1 MQKKPFI
8 VFVNPS
14 LGTVSYGAED
24 KLRSY
29 LSLGTLASALRSEDF
44 LKRFMKR
51 SDQKDIPFDC
61 DKNDLIF
68 DTRVLNLSLKPEFQT
83 IKETLADFLKQIA
96 GNPYMVCMTAN
107 SAQLDEAAELARAA
121 AEIVPGAVR
130 IIGGAHVSVAA
141 MDYLKRSEFQLA
153 CIGEGVETLS
163 EIALRLWRES
173 DPDYATIA
181 GIAFKDAKGRVHLN
195 SMRTPVMALDEYPF
209 PSDSLELFWE
219 HMQDPAENR
228 NHLVYVLSGFGCPHD
243 CIFCAQRSIHRHK
256 IRERSAENIFEEIA
270 QLHARGFRKFAFVQE
285 TFLNRSQ
292 RLDTF
297 CRLIEDAGLGR
308 IHRQIQKISLV
319 LYRYN

>member
-1 MQKKPFI
+1 M
-8 VFVNPS
+8 
-14 LGTVSYGAED
+14 LY
-24 KLRSY
+24 Y
-29 LSLGTLASALRSEDF
+29 
-44 LKRFMKR
+44 
-51 SDQKDIPFDC
+51 
-61 DKNDLIF
+61 
-68 DTRVLNLSLKPEFQT
+68 LNLSLKAEFQT

-96 GNPYMVCMTAN
+96 GNPYMVCMTAT

-121 AEIVPGAVR
+121 SDIVPGAVR

-163 EIALRLWRES
+163 EIALRLWRDP

-228 NHLVYVLSGFGCPHD
+228 NHLVYVLSG
-243 CIFCAQRSIHRHK
+243 RT
-256 IRERSAENIFEEIA
+256 N
-270 QLHARGFRKFAFVQE
+270 
-285 TFLNRSQ
+285 N
-292 RLDTF
+292 
-297 CRLIEDAGLGR
+297 
-308 IHRQIQKISLV
+308 
-319 LYRYN
+319 